1 MRAGLIKPHADP
13 HHLHALSWNWMFV
26 PIFYGIAVI
35 LAVVNPYLSVVMYML
50 LLRYYA
56 LPGPSV
62 IRWITGR
69 RARRSGYHTHP
80 AKR

>member
-1 MRAGLIKPHADP
+1 
-13 HHLHALSWNWMFV
+13 MFV
-26 PIFYGIAVI
+26 PIFYGIALM

-50 LLRYYA
+50 LLLYYA

-62 IRWITGR
+62 IRWMTGR

-80 AKR
+80 PKR